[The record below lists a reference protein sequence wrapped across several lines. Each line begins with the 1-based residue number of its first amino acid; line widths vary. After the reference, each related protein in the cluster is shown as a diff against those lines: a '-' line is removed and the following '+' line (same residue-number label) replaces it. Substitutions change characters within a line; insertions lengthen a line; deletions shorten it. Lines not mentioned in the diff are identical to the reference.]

1 LEITKSSLWIS
12 RLDGS
17 SEGMSNNRRLLL
29 VVEDD
34 ADVAGTLSEFLEDE
48 GFSVTVAQN
57 GKQAL
62 EQLRAG
68 LRPSA
73 ILLDLL
79 MPEMNG
85 WQFRMEQISDP
96 NLRGI
101 GTIILTAAAP
111 PAEWMAVMAGA
122 EVIQKPIDIDK
133 LRSTIDRLSTITA

>member
-1 LEITKSSLWIS
+1 
-12 RLDGS
+12 
-17 SEGMSNNRRLLL
+17 MSNDRRLLL

-34 ADVAGTLSEFLEDE
+34 ADVAGTLTEFLEDE

-68 LRPSA
+68 LRPVA

-79 MPEMNG
+79 MPEMDG
-85 WQFRMEQISDP
+85 WQFRQEQISDP

-101 GTIILTAAAP
+101 GTIVLTAAAP

-122 EVIQKPIDIDK
+122 ELIRKPIDIDK
-133 LRSTIDRLSTITA
+133 LRSTIDRLAPIAA